1 MNELRCDYGEGRGW
15 ALLTLDRPQ
24 ALNALSAALRDRL
37 RETLAELAREQ
48 RLCAVI
54 ITGAGER
61 AFTAG
66 ADIGEMAAVD
76 PGNVDRFV
84 RHGQELMN
92 AIEALPAPV
101 IAAVNGY
108 ALGGGCELALACDL
122 ILASETAVF
131 GLPEVDLGILP
142 GWGGTQRLPRRVGAG
157 RARELIFTGR
167 RLTAAE
173 ALAIG
178 LADAVFPPG
187 QLLDEARALAER
199 LAAKSPAALRAAK
212 SALRAAA
219 IRPDYDAERA
229 AFVAAFAT
237 EERQAAMQVFLS
249 RKK

>member
-1 MNELRCDYGEGRGW
+1 MDELRCEYGEGRGW

-24 ALNALSAALRDRL
+24 ALNALNTALRDRL
-37 RETLAELAREQ
+37 RETLAELAGEP
-48 RLCAVI
+48 RLCAVV

-66 ADIGEMAAVD
+66 ADISEMSGVAPDAA
-76 PGNVDRFV
+76 DRFA

-92 AIEALPAPV
+92 AVEALPAPV

-122 ILASETAVF
+122 ILASEKAVF
-131 GLPEVDLGILP
+131 GLPEVDLAILP
-142 GWGGTQRLPRRVGAG
+142 GWGGTQRLPRRVGIG
-157 RARELIFTGR
+157 RARELIYTGR
-167 RLTAAE
+167 RINAAE

-178 LADAVFPPG
+178 LADAVYPPER
-187 QLLDEARALAER
+187 LLDEARTLAAR
-199 LAAKSPAALRAAK
+199 LASKSPAALRGAK
-212 SALRAAA
+212 AALRAAVS
-219 IRPDYDAERA
+219 RPDDDAERA

-237 EERQAAMQVFLS
+237 EERQAAMQAFLS

>member
-1 MNELRCDYGEGRGW
+1 MDELRCEYGDARGW
-15 ALLTLDRPQ
+15 ALLTIDRPQ
-24 ALNALSAALRDRL
+24 ALNALNTALRDRL
-37 RETLAELAREQ
+37 RETLAELAAEP
-48 RLCAVI
+48 RLCAVV

-66 ADIGEMAAVD
+66 ADISEMAGVAPD
-76 PGNVDRFV
+76 AADRFA

-92 AIEALPAPV
+92 AVEALPAPV

-142 GWGGTQRLPRRVGAG
+142 GWGGTQRLPRRVGIG
-157 RARELIFTGR
+157 RARELIYTGSR
-167 RLTAAE
+167 VNAAE

-178 LADAVFPPG
+178 LADAVYAPDR
-187 QLLDEARALAER
+187 LLEEARSLAAR
-199 LAAKSPAALRAAK
+199 LASKSPAALRGAK
-212 SALRAAA
+212 AALRAAV
-219 IRPDYDAERA
+219 RSDDDAERA

-237 EERQAAMQVFLS
+237 EERQSAMHAFLS

>member
-1 MNELRCDYGEGRGW
+1 MAELHCEYGEGRGW
-15 ALLTLDRPQ
+15 ALVTIDRPQ
-24 ALNALSAALRDRL
+24 ALNAMNAALRDRL
-37 RETLAELAREQ
+37 REMLAELAREP
-48 RLCAVI
+48 RLGAVI
-54 ITGAGER
+54 LTGAGER

-66 ADIGEMAAVD
+66 ADIAEMAATD
-76 PGNVDRFV
+76 AGTVDRFV
-84 RHGQELMN
+84 RDGQELMN
-92 AIEALPAPV
+92 AVEALPAPV

-167 RLTAAE
+167 RVTAAE
-173 ALAIG
+173 ALSIG
-178 LADAVFPPG
+178 LADAVFPPA
-187 QLLDEARALAER
+187 QLVEEARALAGR

-219 IRPDYDAERA
+219 LRPDYDAERA

-237 EERQAAMQVFLS
+237 EERQAAMQAFLS